1 MKDSDFIKHVL
12 NTLGEEELIETP
24 GPHGNPDP
32 DGDPSEEQNDTSAGG
47 QNQSDEQDN
56 QDNQDNQGSQGN
68 QSGSSGGEDEKQSND
83 QGKQNGKRGKY
94 GNFDEHNK
102 DTKPGKYTPIDGTKP
117 NESPITEQDIAE
129 AIRNAQTIQQ
139 LSNSGERTAGGGA
152 GNTQIDI
159 INKYKTPIRSW
170 KAIMRDMV
178 RSVVQTRSFARINNR
193 LAAARVI
200 APSVKSQLANSDII
214 FAIDVSGSMLGKPMN
229 DTINEIVSLSRSTPI
244 VNMRVLYWDAE
255 VMNDVLVKNSKS
267 LASQSSMF
275 NFTGGGGTNV
285 DCVYDYIVKKQY
297 KPTGVVYLT
306 DGYVD
311 GNKFYTQNNCKNV
324 VILTYNGNYESMVK
338 IKNDTGYTN
347 NQLQIV
353 RSELGKP
360 DNI

>member
-12 NTLGEEELIETP
+12 SVLGEEEPIKLPGSHGTP
-24 GPHGNPDP
+24 DQ
-32 DGDPSEEQNDTSAGG
+32 DGDPNVGEDPSTGS
-47 QNQSDEQDN
+47 QNQGDM
-56 QDNQDNQGSQGN
+56 QGN
-68 QSGSSGGEDEKQSND
+68 QGDD
-83 QGKQNGKRGKY
+83 QGEQGDGQDGNQDDQGNQGEQSGKSGKY
-94 GNFDEHNK
+94 GNFDEHNT

-117 NESPITEQDIAE
+117 NESPITEQDITE
-129 AIRNAQTIQQ
+129 AIRNAQIMQQ
-139 LSNSGERTAGGGA
+139 LGSSGERIAGGGA

-178 RSVVQTRSFARINNR
+178 RSAVQTRSFARVNNR

-200 APSVKSQLANSDII
+200 APSVKSHLTNSDII

-229 DTINEIVSLSRSTPI
+229 DTINEIISLSRSTPI

-267 LASQSSMF
+267 LATQSSMF

-285 DCVYDYIVKKQY
+285 DCVYDYIVMKQY
-297 KPTGVVYLT
+297 KPTGIVYLT

-324 VILTYNGNYESMVK
+324 VILTYNGNYEGVIK

-347 NQLQIV
+347 SQLQIV

>member
-1 MKDSDFIKHVL
+1 MEDSNFIKHVINAL
-12 NTLGEEELIETP
+12 VEEEPNKST
-24 GPHGNPDP
+24 GPDGNPDQ
-32 DGDPSEEQNDTSAGG
+32 DGDPNVGGDPSTGGKDGNQDDQND
-47 QNQSDEQDN
+47 
-56 QDNQDNQGSQGN
+56 QGN
-68 QSGSSGGEDEKQSND
+68 QGGKSGG
-83 QGKQNGKRGKY
+83 Y
-94 GNFDEHNK
+94 GNFDEHGK
-102 DTKPGKYTPIDGTKP
+102 DAKPGKYTPMDGTKP
-117 NESPITEQDIAE
+117 NETPITEQDIAE

-139 LSNSGERTAGGGA
+139 LGNSGRVTAAGGA

-200 APSVKSQLANSDII
+200 APSVKKQLANSDII
-214 FAIDVSGSMLGKPMN
+214 FAIDVSASMLDKLN
-229 DTINEIVSLSRSTPI
+229 DVINEIVSLSRSTPI
-244 VNMRVLYWDAE
+244 VNMRVLYWDVE
-255 VMNDVLVKNSKS
+255 VMNDIIVKNSKS
-267 LASQSSMF
+267 LAHQSSTF
-275 NFTGGGGTNV
+275 SFTGGGGTTI
-285 DCVYDYIVKKQY
+285 DCVYDYIMEKQY
-297 KPTGVVYLT
+297 KPNGIVYLT

-324 VILTYNGNYESMVK
+324 VILTYDGNYEGMNE
-338 IKNDTGYTN
+338 IKNDVGYTN